1 MSCCRVVIPQP
12 HPWSRRFRQ
21 VCPAASFELPSDFIS
36 RAIPW
41 SRSYRR
47 VFPAASD
54 ELPSELASLAPS
66 TETQSLSVAVNK
78 SVPQLLFAFVRSQ
91 LALFLV

>member
-21 VCPAASFELPSDFIS
+21 VYPAVSFELPSDFLS
-36 RAIPW
+36 RAILW

-47 VFPAASD
+47 VFPAASY
-54 ELPSELASLAPS
+54 ELPSDLASLAS
-66 TETQSLSVAVNK
+66 FWDSK
-78 SVPQLLFAFVRSQ
+78 
-91 LALFLV
+91 